1 MDLVKRSTFRKAL
14 AALLVLAAI
23 LGAGLYFW
31 KGPGRAT
38 HVGQLLGRSEKPVQT
53 TEKETYYCPMHP
65 NYKSD
70 KPGNCP
76 ICSMKLVKLE
86 QAAAA
91 NEGQQRMPGMA
102 MESGTAG
109 NNEASVPPARTI
121 FIAPQRQQ
129 MIGVKT
135 AVVNVVPLVKEIRAV
150 GKVSY
155 DETKVTHIHTKVT
168 GYVEEVFVDFM
179 GKIVKQ
185 GDPLFTIYSPDL
197 VSTQE
202 EYLLALRSRN
212 TLKNSSFEWV
222 STGSQSLLEAAR
234 QRLRFWDIRD
244 EDIDRLEKEGKVRR
258 TLTIYSPVNGLVTER
273 AAFHHGKFVNP
284 EMDLYKLV
292 DLSTVWILGDIY
304 EYELPYLKTGQSVE
318 IEFPYTSEA
327 RPLRGRVTYVYPY
340 LDPKT
345 RTAQIRMEFPNPDFQ
360 LKPDMFVNV
369 KLKID
374 IGSSIA
380 VPEDAV
386 LDTGTQQY
394 VFVDKGEGYLE
405 PRQVKVGAEAKGY
418 YAIQSGLS
426 AGERVVTAANFI
438 LDSESRLKGAFAN
451 MGMPDQKSMLGS
463 TGAMS
468 NLQIEIMEPKGAK
481 VGKNQIRLA
490 VRDPSGNPLSDAE
503 VEVSLFM
510 PQMGSMAPMSSKAT
524 LRPMKPG
531 EYQGEIDIPMA
542 WTWQTTVSVKKG
554 NKLMGSIQTTLTAR

>member
-14 AALLVLAAI
+14 AAVVLAAMA
-23 LGAGLYFW
+23 GAGLYLR

-38 HVGQLLGRSEKPVQT
+38 RIGQLLGGSEDSVQT
-53 TEKETYYCPMHP
+53 SQKETYYCPMHP

-70 KPGNCP
+70 KSGNCP

-86 QAAAA
+86 EAPAA
-91 NEGQQRMPGMA
+91 GKRQSGMQGMA
-102 MESGTAG
+102 MEPGAAG
-109 NNEASVPPARTI
+109 NHGASAPSTNTI

-135 AVVNVVPLVKEIRAV
+135 VVAKVVPLVKEIRAV
-150 GKVSY
+150 GKVGY

-212 TLKNSSFEWV
+212 TLKDSSFEWV

-258 TLTIYSPVNGLVTER
+258 TLTMYSPVNGLVTER

-304 EYELPYLKTGQSVE
+304 EYELPYLEIGQSVE

-327 RPLRGRVTYVYPY
+327 KPLRGRVTYVYPY

-369 KLKID
+369 NLKID
-374 IGSSIA
+374 IGPTIA
-380 VPEDAV
+380 VSEDAV

-438 LDSESRLKGAFAN
+438 LDSESG
-451 MGMPDQKSMLGS
+451 
-463 TGAMS
+463 
-468 NLQIEIMEPKGAK
+468 
-481 VGKNQIRLA
+481 
-490 VRDPSGNPLSDAE
+490 VRI
-503 VEVSLFM
+503 
-510 PQMGSMAPMSSKAT
+510 
-524 LRPMKPG
+524 
-531 EYQGEIDIPMA
+531 GEI
-542 WTWQTTVSVKKG
+542 
-554 NKLMGSIQTTLTAR
+554 

>member
-14 AALLVLAAI
+14 AAVVVLAAMV
-23 LGAGLYFW
+23 GAGLYFR

-38 HVGQLLGRSEKPVQT
+38 RIGQLLGGSEDSVQT
-53 TEKETYYCPMHP
+53 SQKETYYCPMHP

-86 QAAAA
+86 EAPAAGK
-91 NEGQQRMPGMA
+91 GQSGMQGMA
-102 MESGTAG
+102 MEPGAAG
-109 NNEASVPPARTI
+109 NHGASAPSTNTI

-135 AVVNVVPLVKEIRAV
+135 VVAKVVPLVKEIRAV

-179 GKIVKQ
+179 GKIVKE

-202 EYLLALRSRN
+202 EYLLALRSRK
-212 TLKNSSFEWV
+212 TLKDSSFEWV

-258 TLTIYSPVNGLVTER
+258 TLTMYSPVNGLVTER

-318 IEFPYTSEA
+318 IEFPYASEA
-327 RPLRGRVTYVYPY
+327 KLLRGQVAYIYPY

-374 IGSSIA
+374 MGPSIA

-405 PRQVKVGAEAKGY
+405 PRQVKVGTEAMGY
-418 YAIQSGLS
+418 DAIQSGLRV
-426 AGERVVTAANFI
+426 GERVVTAANFI
-438 LDSESRLKGAFAN
+438 LDSESRLKA
-451 MGMPDQKSMLGS
+451 PLP
-463 TGAMS
+463 
-468 NLQIEIMEPKGAK
+468 IWECP
-481 VGKNQIRLA
+481 IRSRCWG
-490 VRDPSGNPLSDAE
+490 V
-503 VEVSLFM
+503 
-510 PQMGSMAPMSSKAT
+510 
-524 LRPMKPG
+524 
-531 EYQGEIDIPMA
+531 
-542 WTWQTTVSVKKG
+542 
-554 NKLMGSIQTTLTAR
+554 